1 MFALK
6 IATGQMSSK
15 LICFSQEWLL
25 YHFTHVLNY
34 LVSSQGFQ
42 MAKES
47 LSVLLDRSYQMEI
60 KDISVSDQQVTP
72 TQKGPG
78 WGAESG

>member
-1 MFALK
+1 MAFVSFYSCPELLGF
-6 IATGQMSSK
+6 IARVSD
-15 LICFSQEWLL
+15 SQ
-25 YHFTHVLNY
+25 V
-34 LVSSQGFQ
+34 
-42 MAKES
+42 ES
-47 LSVLLDRSYQMEI
+47 LAVLLDRSYQTEI